1 MKLIKYGKNMDK
13 ILMVSKDRLENG
25 KRLNNP
31 TRTQKGVPSHLKN
44 VWVKYKRK
52 TKTVE
57 DKTDK
62 RESGDWLHSA
72 EAASRLMAFGGR
84 VVVGAVG
91 GRA

>member
-1 MKLIKYGKNMDK
+1 MFFFDKYSADHISVESNKK
-13 ILMVSKDRLENG
+13 W
-25 KRLNNP
+25 

-52 TKTVE
+52 TKTYE

-84 VVVGAVG
+84 VEVGAVG